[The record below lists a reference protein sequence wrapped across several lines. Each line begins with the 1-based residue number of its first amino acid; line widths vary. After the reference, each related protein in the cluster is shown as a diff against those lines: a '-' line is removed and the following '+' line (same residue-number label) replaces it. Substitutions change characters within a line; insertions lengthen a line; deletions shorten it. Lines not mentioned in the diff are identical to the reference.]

1 MRDVRVFLILVLV
14 AGLLALA
21 GCDQATPEEAPTE
34 AAEEVEEEVQE
45 SQEEEE
51 APAEPT
57 EAPAEP
63 TEAPTEAA
71 EEVEE
76 EEEAPAEPTEAPTAA
91 GPEGNLTVALSTF
104 AEDTFLP
111 WNGGVAR
118 QSYLGLIY
126 EFLLYAD
133 PETAEPQPGLAT
145 SWEMSSDGMT
155 WTFQIREGVQFH
167 DDWGELTAEDV
178 KYSIERMMGE
188 DSTGSPAAQLR
199 NIVESVEAPEEYQ
212 VVINLS
218 SPYAELDRSL
228 LMDYNAGGLV
238 VSKEYVESVGDE
250 EANANPIG
258 TGPYTLAEPHQ
269 QAGPIRLEVIDGV
282 EDHWRITPAFE
293 TVTFLLVPEEATRVN
308 MLLSGEADLAP
319 ISYDSVTTIQDA
331 GFNIVSIPQSWVPL
345 IWFGGIVE
353 TNPERY
359 VPDQPW
365 ADVRVRQALNYAIDR
380 QAIADTIFQGRAM
393 PAGASNPVPGWIDIA
408 PYPYDPDMARQ
419 LLADAGYPDGFP
431 ITLKTLRANPG
442 AELPI
447 IGEAVA
453 LYWEDIGLDVTI
465 VPSDW
470 GSVRDELLAAE
481 ANDYFF
487 TQRGQPFAEALTPA
501 TIFYD
506 PQGPF
511 TSYAS
516 EESAALLE
524 EMTTELDAERREELA
539 REFGQLLHDDAAG
552 VFLLFAD
559 EPYGA
564 SDKVGQWPTIR
575 MRAQNIEQITRP

>member
-1 MRDVRVFLILVLV
+1 MKDVRIYLGLILV
-14 AGLLALA
+14 AGLLLV
-21 GCDQATPEEAPTE
+21 GCSQQAPEEAPTE
-34 AAEEVEEEVQE
+34 APAAEPTKAAVE
-45 SQEEEE
+45 
-51 APAEPT
+51 APT
-57 EAPAEP
+57 EAPAAEP
-63 TEAPTEAA
+63 TESPTEEATEAPTEAA
-71 EEVEE
+71 
-76 EEEAPAEPTEAPTAA
+76 AEPTEEATAEPTQALAAA
-91 GPEGNLTVALSTF
+91 GPEGNLTIALSTF

-145 SWEMSSDGMT
+145 SWEMSPDGMT

-167 DDWGELTAEDV
+167 EDWGELTAEDV
-178 KYSIERMMGE
+178 KYSIERMMDE
-188 DSTGSPAAQLR
+188 DSIGSPASQLR
-199 NIVESVEAPEEYQ
+199 NIVESVEAPERYQ
-212 VVINLS
+212 VVVNLS
-218 SPYAELDRSL
+218 TPYAELDRSL

-238 VSKEYVESVGDE
+238 VSKAYVESVGDE
-250 EANANPIG
+250 EANAHPIG
-258 TGPYTLAEPHQ
+258 TGPYMLAEPHQ
-269 QAGPIRLEVIDGV
+269 QAGPIKLKVVDGV
-282 EDHWRITPAFE
+282 ENHWRVTPEFE
-293 TVTFLLVPEEATRVN
+293 TVTFLLVPEEATRVA

-319 ISYDSVTTIQDA
+319 ISYDSVPAVQEA
-331 GFNIVSIPQSWVPL
+331 GLNIVSIPQSWVPL
-345 IWFGGIVE
+345 IWFGGVVE

-380 QAIADTIFQGRAM
+380 NAIAETIFHGQAR
-393 PAGASNPVPGWIDIA
+393 PAGASNPVPGWIDIE
-408 PYPYDPDMARQ
+408 PYPYDPDMATQ
-419 LLADAGYPDGFP
+419 LLADAGYADGFP

-442 AELPI
+442 AELPV

-453 LYWEDIGLDVTI
+453 LYWEAIGLDVTI
-465 VPSDW
+465 VPTDW

-501 TIFYD
+501 TIFYA

-524 EMTTELDAERREELA
+524 EMTTELDAERREQLA
-539 REFGQLLHDDAAG
+539 QEFGQLLHDDAAG

-564 SDKVGQWPTIR
+564 SEKVGQWPTIR
-575 MRAQNIEQITRP
+575 MRPQNIELITKP